1 MSCGELAEGEHGER
15 GVTSSMGIHFG
26 RFAKLVA
33 VIFVSGVTSIASV
46 AQGQSY
52 ASETAEVGA
61 RLTDGA
67 PVSLTSD
74 EIVARMLERNH
85 LRNEQLR
92 RYSAVRTYEIRN
104 VEGKLAAQA
113 VVRVDYEAPDKKTFN
128 KASEKGSGIVR
139 HLVFDR
145 LIQSEGE
152 TSAGR
157 EHHNSAITPANYTFV
172 FAGEEEVGP
181 YHCFVL
187 EATPKRKDKY
197 LFEGKIWIETEDF
210 AVAKIAGHPAKKPSF
225 WVNRADFVRR
235 YQRLGG
241 FWFPYRDETSVEVK
255 IYGRRV
261 FTVDHQQYVINPS
274 NPLQAETGGTDDR
287 D

>member
-1 MSCGELAEGEHGER
+1 MNCTELTDEEHGDK
-15 GVTSSMGIHFG
+15 GATFSMRIHFE
-26 RFAKLVA
+26 RFAKLVT
-33 VIFVSGVTSIASV
+33 ILFVLGVTSLASV

-52 ASETAEVGA
+52 ASETTEVGA
-61 RLTDGA
+61 RLTDAASVG
-67 PVSLTSD
+67 LTSD
-74 EIVARMLERNH
+74 EIVAKMLARNH

-104 VEGKLAAQA
+104 LEGKLAAQA

-128 KASEKGSGIVR
+128 KTSEKGSGIVR

-157 EHHNSAITPANYTFV
+157 EHHDSAITAANYTFRLT
-172 FAGEEEVGP
+172 GEEEVGS

-225 WVNRADFVRR
+225 WVNRADFVRQ
-235 YQRLGG
+235 YQRIDG
-241 FWFPYRDETSVEVK
+241 FWFPFRDETLVEVK
-255 IYGRRV
+255 MYGRRV
-261 FTVDHQQYVINPS
+261 FTVDHQQYVVNPA
-274 NPLQAETGGTDDR
+274 NPLQAETGGAGDR

>member
-1 MSCGELAEGEHGER
+1 MGCAEAAERNGEKGTALG
-15 GVTSSMGIHFG
+15 MGNHFG

-33 VIFVSGVTSIASV
+33 IIFVLGITPATSIA
-46 AQGQSY
+46 QSQSS
-52 ASETAEVGA
+52 ASQTEEVGA
-61 RLTDGA
+61 QLTDAA
-67 PVSLTSD
+67 PVGLTSD
-74 EIVARMLERNH
+74 EIVAKMLARNH

-104 VEGKLAAQA
+104 LEGKLAAQA

-128 KASEKGSGIVR
+128 KTSEKGSGIVR

-157 EHHNSAITPANYTFV
+157 EHHDSAITAANYTFV
-172 FAGEEEVGP
+172 LAGMEEVGP
-181 YHCFVL
+181 YHCFIL

-225 WVNRADFVRR
+225 WVNRADFVRQ
-235 YQRLGG
+235 YQRIDG
-241 FWFPYRDETSVEVK
+241 FWFPFRDETFVEVK
-255 IYGRRV
+255 MYGRRV
-261 FTVDHQQYVINPS
+261 FTVDHQQYVVNPAD
-274 NPLQAETGGTDDR
+274 PLQAETGGTGDR

>member
-1 MSCGELAEGEHGER
+1 MSCAEAAEGNGEKGTALR
-15 GVTSSMGIHFG
+15 MGNHFG
-26 RFAKLVA
+26 QFAKLVA
-33 VIFVSGVTSIASV
+33 IIFALGITPATSIA
-46 AQGQSY
+46 QSQSS
-52 ASETAEVGA
+52 ASQTEEVGA
-61 RLTDGA
+61 QLTDAA
-67 PVSLTSD
+67 PVGLTSD
-74 EIVARMLERNH
+74 EIVAKMLARNH

-104 VEGKLAAQA
+104 LEGKLAAQA

-128 KASEKGSGIVR
+128 KTSEKGSGIVR

-157 EHHNSAITPANYTFV
+157 EHHDSAITAANYTFV
-172 FAGEEEVGP
+172 LAGMEEVGP
-181 YHCFVL
+181 YHCFIL

-225 WVNRADFVRR
+225 WVNRADFVRQ
-235 YQRLGG
+235 YQRIDG
-241 FWFPYRDETSVEVK
+241 FWFPFRDETSVEVK
-255 IYGRRV
+255 MYGRRV
-261 FTVDHQQYVINPS
+261 FTVDHQQYVVNPA
-274 NPLQAETGGTDDR
+274 NPLQAETGGAGDR